1 MATTNEKT
9 KNVAED
15 TTERIRDLNE
25 RIVEASKKAGG
36 AYLDTYEKALE
47 SIADYQETVAKRS
60 DIDWVSTIVEAQA
73 KFTRELTKVYISTGR
88 KLVN

>member
-1 MATTNEKT
+1 MATKTEQT

-15 TTERIRDLNE
+15 TTERIRELNE

-60 DIDWVSTIVEAQA
+60 DIDWVSTIVDAQA

-88 KLVN
+88 ALVK